1 MQSFIFKTLVKFVM
15 GFVADMLTKQN
26 VQFYGDKVFDLIED
40 FVKDSN
46 TTVDDAIV
54 LPIVA
59 KFRVLLDI
67 PDLPDVEEI
76 GPAVRGIEPIDM
88 PDPAGN

>member
-46 TTVDDAIV
+46 TTVDDTIV

-76 GPAVRGIEPIDM
+76 GPAVREIEPEDM